1 MDRADLGSRGEVV
14 KCQVYLQVLF
24 MGASIETK
32 RRRESYATQEEE
44 GGSSWES
51 DVAQVKACLSISSSI
66 AGTQVDT
73 HIHSM

>member
-14 KCQVYLQVLF
+14 KCQVYLEVLL

-32 RRRESYATQEEE
+32 RGLESYGTQEKE

-51 DVAQVKACLSISSSI
+51 DVVQVKACLSISSSI
-66 AGTQVDT
+66 VGTQEDT
-73 HIHSM
+73 HIHGL